1 MNDLVTINQ
10 IPDYEQIPLT
20 NLHSDYKKIAQ
31 MNAIIASGIG
41 LVLLLAIFFVFD
53 AVEKYYAII
62 GILLIFVFVISYISI
77 SYKYKK
83 YAFRQQD
90 AIYKTGIIYQATH
103 IVPYVRLQHITI
115 KQGWYAKRLGLAT
128 LCLYTASSHDGVSIS
143 GLSLQEAE
151 RWKSFLLNRIE
162 AIENESDEL

>member
-20 NLHSDYKKIAQ
+20 NLHSEYKKIAQ

-41 LVLLLAIFFVFD
+41 LVLLLAIFVIFD
-53 AVEKYYAII
+53 SVEKYYAII
-62 GILLIFVFVISYISI
+62 GILLIFVFLIFYISI

-83 YAFRQQD
+83 YAFRQHD
-90 AIYKTGIIYQATH
+90 AIYKSGIVFQVTH
-103 IVPYVRLQHITI
+103 IIPYVRLQHITI

-128 LCLYTASSHDGVSIS
+128 LCLYTASSNGDISIP

-162 AIENESDEL
+162 TIENEYDEL